1 MTHIIDILNQFF
13 VVYVRRNCGHANNLL
28 MRWQQ
33 RYEMAVLY
41 HHTGTA
47 VLVKV
52 RSEYEKKAPKD
63 LMLSSQ
69 NCDMI

>member
-1 MTHIIDILNQFF
+1 
-13 VVYVRRNCGHANNLL
+13 
-28 MRWQQ
+28 
-33 RYEMAVLY
+33 MAVLY

-52 RSEYEKKAPKD
+52 RSEYEKKKEAPED

>member
-1 MTHIIDILNQFF
+1 MQ
-13 VVYVRRNCGHANNLL
+13 
-28 MRWQQ
+28 WQQ

-52 RSEYEKKAPKD
+52 RSEYEKKKKP
-63 LMLSSQ
+63 Q
-69 NCDMI
+69 RI

>member
-1 MTHIIDILNQFF
+1 
-13 VVYVRRNCGHANNLL
+13 

-52 RSEYEKKAPKD
+52 RSEYEKKKAPND